1 MSNTQKLINFLKNN
15 NGYVA
20 TSDFLNMGISKP
32 LIQNF
37 VDDGLIRKVSHG
49 LYIDNYLIED
59 EYYIIQKKYSNVV
72 FSYNTAFYILNLI
85 SEVPSDID
93 ITTIRGKRIIGNY
106 NIHYVTEK
114 NFEIGLVEV
123 LSPFG
128 NPVKVYNAERSI
140 CDMLKSENQFNLEL
154 QNKILDYYFNSNSKN
169 IDKLIEYSK
178 KFNIYEKVKTIVE
191 VMLK

>member
-32 LIQNF
+32 LIHNF
-37 VDDGLIRKVSHG
+37 VDDGFIRKVCLG

-140 CDMLKSENQFNLEL
+140 CDMLRSENQFNLEL

>member
-59 EYYIIQKKYSNVV
+59 VYYIIQKKYSNVV

-140 CDMLKSENQFNLEL
+140 CDMLRSENQFNLEL